1 MKNLEKLIK
10 EVETKLAKVAE
21 LNREIIQASQIDYSY
36 ILDVLIENHK
46 PNGGK

>member
-10 EVETKLAKVAE
+10 EVETKLAKIEE
-21 LNREIIQASQIDYSY
+21 LNREIIQASQIDYSC